1 MEKAQ
6 DELNFGEGENW
17 LCVMFSSQGPT
28 SLPCGEKE
36 GGGVGIREGNKHTR
50 ENETTRDLN

>member
-36 GGGVGIREGNKHTR
+36 GEGLALERAINIRGKMRQRGT
-50 ENETTRDLN
+50 